1 LIRTHTVF
9 FLNGIGCGF
18 NVLVTHRNMSQVQKM
33 SHISEIHPMQ
43 IKGERPWLTAQ
54 TNLILSSGRSK

>member
-1 LIRTHTVF
+1 
-9 FLNGIGCGF
+9 
-18 NVLVTHRNMSQVQKM
+18 MSQVQKM

-43 IKGERPWLTAQ
+43 IKGERPWLNAQ